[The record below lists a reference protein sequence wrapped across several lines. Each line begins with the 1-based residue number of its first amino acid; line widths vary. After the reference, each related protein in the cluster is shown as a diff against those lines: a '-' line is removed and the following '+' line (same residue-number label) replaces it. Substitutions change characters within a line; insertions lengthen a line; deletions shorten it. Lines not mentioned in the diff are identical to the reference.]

1 VRRKTAEEAGQ
12 WLLAPGDGLI
22 TVLPLA
28 GAFVGG
34 ILVLDL
40 RVLVYTHA
48 FEGVFAYGQAVGWV
62 VVEGATGA
70 AAEGR
75 VGVVASGTGGA

>member
-1 VRRKTAEEAGQ
+1 VRRETVEEAGQ
-12 WLLAPGDGLI
+12 RLLTPGDGSVI
-22 TVLPLA
+22 VLPLA

-34 ILVLDL
+34 VLVLDL
-40 RVLVYTHA
+40 GVLVHAHA
-48 FEGVFAYGQAVGWV
+48 FEGVFAHGQAVGWV